1 MEYDSEIY
9 INKLIFVNNII
20 NNGAI
25 NKTINGS

>member
-25 NKTINGS
+25 NKLVA